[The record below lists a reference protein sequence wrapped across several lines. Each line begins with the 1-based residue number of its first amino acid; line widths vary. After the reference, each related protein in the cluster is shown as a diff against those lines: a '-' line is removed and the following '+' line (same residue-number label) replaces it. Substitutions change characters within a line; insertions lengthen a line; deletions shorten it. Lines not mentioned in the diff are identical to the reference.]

1 MTEQQTHLQSAI
13 QQQNTLLNEIQKL
26 QGEIDNKRQLA
37 VKAQGIIE
45 YLDQIGVKLPEA
57 DAEGVGLFQQAKDWF
72 SKLIGGDEA
81 EEPTEA
87 SIDVGTAERKYGK
100 HLKTFLPDDTE
111 YNLILK
117 FPFIILILPSIFLIS
132 YLCLFN
138 ISIIFK

>member
-57 DAEGVGLFQQAKDWF
+57 DAEGTETTE
-72 SKLIGGDEA
+72 EA
-81 EEPTEA
+81 PA
-87 SIDVGTAERKYGK
+87 PVADAQVVAE
-100 HLKTFLPDDTE
+100 
-111 YNLILK
+111 
-117 FPFIILILPSIFLIS
+117 
-132 YLCLFN
+132 
-138 ISIIFK
+138 